1 MVDGIPVGK
10 TTVNSLKLKY
20 MEQSKKTKNKDEP
33 VAIENPPI
41 SGGHREEL
49 VDHYW
54 GSINYVSSLIRASEI
69 KAGLIL
75 SFYGILFNII
85 YQNLELVMDQATD
98 HPILYAL
105 LTLWFIFTAA
115 SIYFSIRCFMPHI
128 EAKFNKNIFFFKD
141 VISKYGSI
149 KEFSKTFYQIS
160 LNEVELFDQL
170 GQQIYINSKIAA
182 IKFKNVNRSIRL
194 LAVELAI
201 LFVIS
206 IYYMVIT
213 K

>member
-1 MVDGIPVGK
+1 
-10 TTVNSLKLKY
+10 
-20 MEQSKKTKNKDEP
+20 MEHSQKSKDEDKSIAP
-33 VAIENPPI
+33 GNPPI
-41 SGGHREEL
+41 SGGHTEEL

-85 YQNLELVMDQATD
+85 YKNLELVMDQAEE
-98 HPILYAL
+98 HPILYVL

-128 EAKFNKNIFFFKD
+128 EGKFNKNIFFFKD

-201 LFVIS
+201 LFIIS
-206 IYYMVIT
+206 IYYMIIT
-213 K
+213 N

>member
-1 MVDGIPVGK
+1 M
-10 TTVNSLKLKY
+10 
-20 MEQSKKTKNKDEP
+20 
-33 VAIENPPI
+33 ENPHI
-41 SGGHREEL
+41 GGGHREEL

-85 YQNLELVMDQATD
+85 YQNLELVMEQATD
-98 HPILYAL
+98 YPILYVL
-105 LTLWFIFTAA
+105 LILWFIFTAA

-128 EAKFNKNIFFFKD
+128 EAKFNKNIFFFRD
-141 VISKYGSI
+141 VITKYGSI
-149 KEFSKTFYQIS
+149 KEFSKTFYHIS

-170 GQQIYINSKIAA
+170 GQQIYINSKIAS

-201 LFVIS
+201 LFIIS
-206 IYYMVIT
+206 IYYMIIT